1 MVSWSEGRL
10 RVLTSADEL
19 RVEKRTT
26 AGTPTERDP
35 AIMLDLLLSALER

>member
-1 MVSWSEGRL
+1 VEQGRL

-35 AIMLDLLLSALER
+35 AIMLDLLLSALEW